1 MEERLQKILSRYG
14 VASRRQAEQM
24 ILDGRVRVNGNTA
37 RLGDTAEYG
46 DVIEIDGVRLKKQ
59 QPPKVYLMLNKPRGY
74 VTTLHD
80 EKGRKNVSDLV
91 SGCGTRVYP
100 VGRLDQYSEG
110 LLLLTNDGELANKL
124 MHPRSGISKRYQV
137 WVTGYRKDVEQELVK
152 PILIDGKMTK
162 AAAVR
167 RCWVKDQTAL
177 MEFTIGEGR
186 NRQIRRICQSAQL
199 TVTRL
204 RRVQEGPLVLGDLP
218 VGQWRYLT
226 DDEIGQMQEL
236 HK

>member
-14 VASRRQAEQM
+14 AASRRQAEQM

-37 RLGDTAEYG
+37 RLGDTAEDG

-59 QPPKVYLMLNKPRGY
+59 PPRIYLMLNKPRGY

-137 WVTGYRKDVEQELVK
+137 WVSGYRKDVEQELVK
-152 PILIDGKMTK
+152 PILIDGRMTK
-162 AAAVR
+162 PAAVR
-167 RCWVKDQTAL
+167 LCWVKDQTAL

-204 RRVQEGPLVLGDLP
+204 RRVQEGSLVLGDLP

-226 DDEIGQMQEL
+226 DDEVKQMQEL